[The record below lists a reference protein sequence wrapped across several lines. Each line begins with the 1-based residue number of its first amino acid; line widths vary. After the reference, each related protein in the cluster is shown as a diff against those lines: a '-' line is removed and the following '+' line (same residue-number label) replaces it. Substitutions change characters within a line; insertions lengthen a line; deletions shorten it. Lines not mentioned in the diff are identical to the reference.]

1 MSDDDRRTL
10 VREREVLNFPTLE
23 VASDVVTE
31 IEVAARVAAEVF
43 TEVKVE
49 YPVAIYVAPVVETA
63 VEIPVQI
70 PVETPVAVMEET
82 SPGED
87 HDYVPEDIKQ
97 RLIYHWLTFGPV
109 EWRADIVMAA
119 PPPDPNPAPIFN
131 PARFPRRRVIGHL
144 DDGVARAIRPKEW

>member
-10 VREREVLNFPTLE
+10 VREREVLNFPALE

-63 VEIPVQI
+63 VETPVEAA
-70 PVETPVAVMEET
+70 PVETI

-97 RLIYHWLTFGPV
+97 RLIFHWLRFGPV